1 MSIVVTRFFYCLN
14 RNLYPD
20 VSKHLLK
27 DYFLLPTFKRTRFFI
42 YYSLVDLQ
50 FYSTVKA
57 SQKILYTFNLGME
70 VINLAKV
77 LSIMAIL
84 ILISYGFTE
93 NRNIFMLYRYYINIT
108 IPNFNNHHIF
118 VQRNSNKITDE
129 TPGRASWAVYDPSLQ
144 H

>member
-1 MSIVVTRFFYCLN
+1 
-14 RNLYPD
+14 
-20 VSKHLLK
+20 
-27 DYFLLPTFKRTRFFI
+27 
-42 YYSLVDLQ
+42 
-50 FYSTVKA
+50 
-57 SQKILYTFNLGME
+57 ME

-129 TPGRASWAVYDPSLQ
+129 TPGRAS
-144 H
+144 